1 MFQLLEIVGA
11 ISVFDMLAQKLSTVQ
26 PVLVDNILVA
36 VTAQMFPAVEL
47 VELLEAFEKRPPECL
62 RTNTLKVYFLWSI

>member
-1 MFQLLEIVGA
+1 MFRLLEA

-26 PVLVDNILVA
+26 PVLVVDNILHA

-47 VELLEAFEKRPPECL
+47 IELLEAFEKRPPECL
-62 RTNTLKVYFLWSI
+62 RTNTLKVYCLWSI